1 MKKYKPWKLILI
13 MLLLSVFGSLFT
25 FLVYKSNDIVTF
37 ILLAICML
45 LINIFTLVVLFYFVK
60 LYDDKIVFRQGF
72 FLTKNNKNPF
82 TVKESW
88 LSTFHVYTIAFD
100 EIEKVVFY
108 QNNQIVLILKGGNR
122 MQISFVG
129 YSKTTQQEIFQKL
142 QNRDIKQSE

>member
-25 FLVYKSNDIVTF
+25 FLVYKSDDIVTF

-88 LSTFHVYTIAFD
+88 LSTFYVYTIAFD

-108 QNNQIVLILKGGNR
+108 QNNQIVLFLKGGNR
-122 MQISFVG
+122 MQISFSG

-142 QNRDIKQSE
+142 QNRYIK

>member
-1 MKKYKPWKLILI
+1 MKKYKPWKLIFI

-25 FLVYKSNDIVTF
+25 FLVYKSDDIVTF

-88 LSTFHVYTIAFD
+88 LSTFCVYTIAFD
-100 EIEKVVFY
+100 EIEKVFFY

-122 MQISFVG
+122 MQISFSG

-142 QNRDIKQSE
+142 QNRYIK

>member
-25 FLVYKSNDIVTF
+25 FLVYKSDEIVTF

-88 LSTFHVYTIAFD
+88 LSTFYVYTIAFD

-142 QNRDIKQSE
+142 QNRYIK

>member
-13 MLLLSVFGSLFT
+13 MLLLSVLGSLFT
-25 FLVYKSNDIVTF
+25 FLVYKSDDIVTF

-88 LSTFHVYTIAFD
+88 LSTFYIYTITFD

-122 MQISFVG
+122 MQISFSG

-142 QNRDIKQSE
+142 QNRYIK

>member
-25 FLVYKSNDIVTF
+25 FLVYKSDYIVIF

-45 LINIFTLVVLFYFVK
+45 LINIFTLLVLFYFVK

-88 LSTFHVYTIAFD
+88 LSTFYVYTIAFD
-100 EIEKVVFY
+100 EIEKVFLY
-108 QNNQIVLILKGGNR
+108 QNNQIVLILKGNNR
-122 MQISFVG
+122 MQISFGG
-129 YSKTTQQEIFQKL
+129 YSKTTQQKIFQKL
-142 QNRDIKQSE
+142 QNRYIK

>member
-25 FLVYKSNDIVTF
+25 FLVYKSDDIVTF

-88 LSTFHVYTIAFD
+88 LSTFYVYTIAFD
-100 EIEKVVFY
+100 EIERVVFY
-108 QNNQIVLILKGGNR
+108 QNNQIVLILKGDKR
-122 MQISFVG
+122 MQISFGG
-129 YSKTTQQEIFQKL
+129 YSKATQQEIFQKL
-142 QNRDIKQSE
+142 QNRYIK

>member
-25 FLVYKSNDIVTF
+25 FLVYKSDDIVTF

-88 LSTFHVYTIAFD
+88 LSTFCVYTIAFD
-100 EIEKVVFY
+100 EIEKVFFY

-122 MQISFVG
+122 MQISFSG

-142 QNRDIKQSE
+142 QNRYIK

>member
-25 FLVYKSNDIVTF
+25 FLVYKSDYIVTF

-45 LINIFTLVVLFYFVK
+45 LINIFTLLVLFYFVK

-88 LSTFHVYTIAFD
+88 LSTFYVYTIAFD
-100 EIEKVVFY
+100 EIEKVFLY
-108 QNNQIVLILKGGNR
+108 QNNQIVLILKGNNR
-122 MQISFVG
+122 MQISFGG
-129 YSKTTQQEIFQKL
+129 YSKTTQQKIFQKL
-142 QNRDIKQSE
+142 QNRYIK

>member
-13 MLLLSVFGSLFT
+13 MLLLSVLGSLFT
-25 FLVYKSNDIVTF
+25 FLVYKSDDIVTF

-45 LINIFTLVVLFYFVK
+45 LINIFTLVALFYFVK

-88 LSTFHVYTIAFD
+88 LSTFYVYTIAFD
-100 EIEKVVFY
+100 EIEKVFLY
-108 QNNQIVLILKGGNR
+108 QNNQIVLILKGDKR
-122 MQISFVG
+122 MQISFDG

-142 QNRDIKQSE
+142 QNRYIK

>member
-25 FLVYKSNDIVTF
+25 FLVYKSDDIVTF

-45 LINIFTLVVLFYFVK
+45 LINIFTLVALFYFVK

-82 TVKESW
+82 IVKESW
-88 LSTFHVYTIAFD
+88 LSTFFVYTIAFD

-108 QNNQIVLILKGGNR
+108 QNNQIVLILKGDNR
-122 MQISFVG
+122 MQISFGG
-129 YSKTTQQEIFQKL
+129 YSKATQQEIFQKL
-142 QNRDIKQSE
+142 QNRYVK

>member
-25 FLVYKSNDIVTF
+25 FLVYKSDDIVTF

-88 LSTFHVYTIAFD
+88 LSTFYVYTIAFD
-100 EIEKVVFY
+100 EIERVVFY

-122 MQISFVG
+122 MQISFSG

-142 QNRDIKQSE
+142 QNRYIK

>member
-25 FLVYKSNDIVTF
+25 FLVYKSDDIVTF

-88 LSTFHVYTIAFD
+88 LSTFYVYTIAFD

-108 QNNQIVLILKGGNR
+108 QNNQIVLILKGGNS
-122 MQISFVG
+122 MLISFGG

-142 QNRDIKQSE
+142 QNRYIK

>member
-25 FLVYKSNDIVTF
+25 FLVYKSDDIVTF
-37 ILLAICML
+37 ILLAICTL
-45 LINIFTLVVLFYFVK
+45 LINIFTLVALFYFVK

-88 LSTFHVYTIAFD
+88 LSTFYVYTIAFD

-122 MQISFVG
+122 MLISFGG
-129 YSKTTQQEIFQKL
+129 YSKTTKQEIIQKL
-142 QNRDIKQSE
+142 QNRYII

>member
-25 FLVYKSNDIVTF
+25 FLVYKSNYIVIF

-45 LINIFTLVVLFYFVK
+45 LINIFTLLVLFYFVK

-88 LSTFHVYTIAFD
+88 LSIFYVYTIAFD
-100 EIEKVVFY
+100 EIEKVFLY
-108 QNNQIVLILKGGNR
+108 QNNQIVLILKGDNR
-122 MQISFVG
+122 MQISFGG

-142 QNRDIKQSE
+142 QNRYIK

>member
-25 FLVYKSNDIVTF
+25 FLVYRSDDIVTF

-45 LINIFTLVVLFYFVK
+45 LINIFTLVALFYFVK

-88 LSTFHVYTIAFD
+88 LSTFFVYTIAFD

-108 QNNQIVLILKGGNR
+108 QNNQIILILKGDNR
-122 MQISFVG
+122 MQISFGG

-142 QNRDIKQSE
+142 QNRYIK

>member
-25 FLVYKSNDIVTF
+25 FLVYKSDYIVTF

-45 LINIFTLVVLFYFVK
+45 LINIFTLVALFYFVK

-88 LSTFHVYTIAFD
+88 LSTFYVYTIAFD
-100 EIEKVVFY
+100 EIEKVFLY
-108 QNNQIVLILKGGNR
+108 QNNQIVLILKGDKR
-122 MQISFVG
+122 MQISFDG

-142 QNRDIKQSE
+142 QNRYIK

>member
-25 FLVYKSNDIVTF
+25 FLVYKSDYIVTF

-45 LINIFTLVVLFYFVK
+45 LINIFTLLVLFYFVK

-88 LSTFHVYTIAFD
+88 LSTFYVYTIPFE
-100 EIEKVVFY
+100 EIEKVFLY
-108 QNNQIVLILKGGNR
+108 QNNQIVLILKGDNR
-122 MQISFVG
+122 MQISFGG

-142 QNRDIKQSE
+142 QNRYIK

>member
-25 FLVYKSNDIVTF
+25 FLVYKSDDIVTF

-88 LSTFHVYTIAFD
+88 LSTFCVYTIAFD
-100 EIEKVVFY
+100 EIEKVCFY

-122 MQISFVG
+122 MQISFSG

-142 QNRDIKQSE
+142 QNRYIK

>member
-25 FLVYKSNDIVTF
+25 FLVYKSDEIVTF

-88 LSTFHVYTIAFD
+88 LSTFYVYTIAFD
-100 EIEKVVFY
+100 EIEKVFLY

-122 MQISFVG
+122 MQISFGG
-129 YSKTTQQEIFQKL
+129 YSKTAQQEIFQKL
-142 QNRDIKQSE
+142 QNRYIK

>member
-25 FLVYKSNDIVTF
+25 FLVYKSDDIVTF

-88 LSTFHVYTIAFD
+88 LSTFYVYTIAFD

-122 MQISFVG
+122 IQISFGG

-142 QNRDIKQSE
+142 QNRYIK

>member
-1 MKKYKPWKLILI
+1 M
-13 MLLLSVFGSLFT
+13 
-25 FLVYKSNDIVTF
+25 
-37 ILLAICML
+37 
-45 LINIFTLVVLFYFVK
+45 FYFVK
-60 LYDDKIVFRQGF
+60 IYDDKIVFRQGF

-88 LSTFHVYTIAFD
+88 LSTFCVYTIAFD

-122 MQISFVG
+122 MQISFGG

-142 QNRDIKQSE
+142 QNRYIK

>member
-25 FLVYKSNDIVTF
+25 FLVYKSDDIVTF

-45 LINIFTLVVLFYFVK
+45 LINIFTLVGLFYFVK

-88 LSTFHVYTIAFD
+88 LSTFYVYTIAFD
-100 EIEKVVFY
+100 EIERVVFY

-122 MQISFVG
+122 MQISFSG

-142 QNRDIKQSE
+142 QNRYIK

>member
-25 FLVYKSNDIVTF
+25 FLVYKSDDIVTF

-88 LSTFHVYTIAFD
+88 LSTFYVYTIAFD

-122 MQISFVG
+122 MQISFSG

-142 QNRDIKQSE
+142 QNRYIK